1 MANELMSG
9 PLQPSTGYRLVVI
22 FKVVNFF
29 HIKSVF
35 VFHQVTEI
43 LH

>member
-22 FKVVNFF
+22 FKVVKLF
-29 HIKSVF
+29 SY
-35 VFHQVTEI
+35 
-43 LH
+43 